1 MMSPDSSLKKLFERY
16 RRTRPYIGHTK
27 PSPINWWCV
36 AAIVVLAFLTGPVWA
51 PPAVAGAGKPAANPP
66 LAICRALGPQWSQ
79 LGKSKFCSKKSGIQF
94 YYLNQDFAKS
104 DIVLHGSRTS
114 TNVPLIFYESRD
126 VSTQTKYP
134 RPGAILSYNWEIV
147 GNTSAGPI
155 LLHFGLT
162 GSVER
167 GVNRSGGAK
176 ITANFWNSNTNRLT
190 LYGGLINQAWLRFGK
205 FQVGIQPSK
214 FDFLQG
220 GYSLGQKYTPQ
231 QTTASVVFNY
241 RPSNKMSFSLALEDP
256 NRRVLHDGIL
266 NRYAYLRQPDLVAQ
280 LRFSKNNTIY
290 QIGVAAHKIQDQFAN
305 QSAYGYAGILA
316 LEHKFLWADVAG
328 KDHAPILGVAGRVY
342 ASVAVA
348 RGALGYLGAPYF
360 ATDYTVNNTGDIRLS
375 TGVSAI
381 LSYENVWSQ
390 TLKGNITLSYF
401 RSKFGAVSTIPLGA
415 TTSTLTVLGQTVKS
429 QGYRLSVGY
438 QKILSAKTRYGVEL
452 AQNLTT
458 SIGTVGTSTLVPVK
472 SRYPE
477 LLVYFAMTF

>member
-1 MMSPDSSLKKLFERY
+1 MLPYFWLKRLFERY
-16 RRTRPYIGHTK
+16 NKTRSHIIHLNP
-27 PSPINWWCV
+27 PPINGRRV
-36 AAIVVLAFLTGPVWA
+36 SVVILLALLTAPAWM
-51 PPAVAGAGKPAANPP
+51 PPAFAGADKPAANPP
-66 LAICRALGPQWSQ
+66 LAICRALGPQWSP
-79 LGKSKFCSKKSGIQF
+79 LGKSDFCTKKSGIQF
-94 YYLNQDFAKS
+94 YYLNHDFAKS

-126 VSTQTKYP
+126 VSKQTKYP
-134 RPGAILSYNWEIV
+134 RPGAILSYNWEVI

-162 GSVER
+162 ASVER
-167 GVNRSGGAK
+167 GADRTGAGK
-176 ITANFWNSNTNRLT
+176 INTNFWNANSNRLT

-231 QTTASVVFNY
+231 QTTASIVFNY
-241 RPSNKMSFSLALEDP
+241 RRSNSFSFSLALEDP
-256 NRRVLHDGIL
+256 NRRILQDGIL
-266 NRYAYLRQPDLVAQ
+266 NRYAYLRKPDVVAQ

-290 QIGVAAHKIQDQFAN
+290 QVGVAAHKIEDQFAN
-305 QSAYGYAGILA
+305 QSTYGYAGILA

-328 KDHAPILGVAGRVY
+328 KNHAPILGVAGRVY

-360 ATDYTVNNTGDIRLS
+360 ATDYTVNNTGDIQLS
-375 TGVSAI
+375 NGISAI

-401 RSKFGAVSTIPLGA
+401 RSKFGAVSTIPLGS

-429 QGYRLSVGY
+429 EGYRLSIGY

-458 SIGTVGTSTLVPVK
+458 SIGTVGTSTLVPIK
-472 SRYPE
+472 SSYPE
-477 LLVYFAMTF
+477 LLIYFAMTF